1 MQGLGPG
8 DRMTYHEQA
17 TVRLAASA
25 NAAFEFVDDPRHLAG
40 HMTKREMHI
49 PYQHLDRVMHERA
62 GAHLG
67 YLQFATKPGTPG
79 HSQLHRS
86 KIHFGQHHAHDFKRA
101 KDLIDEQVMV
111 AQEAAEKGPAKDAE
125 PPMVN
130 PYTGDV
136 IPR

>member
-1 MQGLGPG
+1 MDETHRSFIGHNGTLEVGPSG
-8 DRMTYHEQA
+8 VTIKRSFAQA
-17 TVRLAASA
+17 LA
-25 NAAFEFVDDPRHLAG
+25 AG